1 MKKTVILLLLSF
13 ISFVKMEAQESKFT
27 VAVSTDS
34 ILMNNDF
41 QVVFTLE
48 NVQGTNFEAP
58 SFNDFE
64 VLSGPNMASS
74 FSMINGTTTQSISYT
89 YLLRPKDIGNY
100 FIQPAS
106 VKTGDDYLETVPLEV
121 LVVPNP
127 DGIIQRPQ
135 RERNSSPSDIFGDMF
150 DSSDFLRGMPRQSTP
165 QQEQPQQKPA
175 KKKRKTYK
183 L

>member
-1 MKKTVILLLLSF
+1 MKNIIILFLLCF
-13 ISFVKMEAQESKFT
+13 ISLANTQAQDGKFT
-27 VAVSTDS
+27 VTVSTDS
-34 ILMNNDF
+34 ILMDNDF

-48 NVQGTNFEAP
+48 NIEGTDFEAP
-58 SFNDFE
+58 TFGDFQ
-64 VLSGPNMASS
+64 VVSGPNVSSS
-74 FSMINGTTTQSISYT
+74 FSMMNGAVSQSMSYT

-106 VKTGDDYLETVPLEV
+106 VKTGDEYLETAPLEIM
-121 LVVPNP
+121 VVPNP

-135 RERNSSPSDIFGDMF
+135 SRKRGNPSDIFGDMF
-150 DSSDFLRGMPRQSTP
+150 GSSDFLRGMPSPSAP
-165 QQEQPQQKPA
+165 QNEQPKEPV